1 MTDDMIIECPAPECT
16 FEGNK
21 HALRGHWGG
30 TTDDKHSGSIT
41 ALLQER
47 ESDTEATESDESP
60 SEGNPAMGGP
70 TADTPDN
77 TGQPQQT
84 AGTELPCGCESVDM
98 SDVEPPVIIKC
109 DVCGRQYPYE

>member
-1 MTDDMIIECPAPECT
+1 MIIECPAPDCT

-30 TTDDKHSGSIT
+30 TNDEKHSGSIT

-60 SEGNPAMGGP
+60 SGGNPAMGGP
-70 TADTPDN
+70 TPESQAVGSGPDPVS
-77 TGQPQQT
+77 TDSE
-84 AGTELPCGCESVDM
+84 GTELPCGCESVDI
-98 SDVEPPVIIKC
+98 SDKEPPFRVKC
-109 DVCGRQYPYE
+109 GVCGRVYPYE